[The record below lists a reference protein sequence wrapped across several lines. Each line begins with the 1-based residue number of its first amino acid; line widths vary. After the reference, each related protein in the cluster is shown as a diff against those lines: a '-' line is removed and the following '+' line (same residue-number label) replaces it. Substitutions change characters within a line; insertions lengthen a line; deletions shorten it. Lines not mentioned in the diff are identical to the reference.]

1 MSLGSPALLQFLEP
15 PPASSSAADGS
26 GGRKASRWQARVV
39 ASVLLRPGSLVVFA
53 ENAYCTLM
61 HGVADADQEVVGDS
75 TINKDLIGAHAGDI
89 VTRGNRLSLT
99 LRRVRDVAVEPG
111 EFLQPTQQEEA
122 SRRRSWWAR
131 AISEKP

>member
-1 MSLGSPALLQFLEP
+1 
-15 PPASSSAADGS
+15 
-26 GGRKASRWQARVV
+26 
-39 ASVLLRPGSLVVFA
+39 VLLRPGSLVVFA